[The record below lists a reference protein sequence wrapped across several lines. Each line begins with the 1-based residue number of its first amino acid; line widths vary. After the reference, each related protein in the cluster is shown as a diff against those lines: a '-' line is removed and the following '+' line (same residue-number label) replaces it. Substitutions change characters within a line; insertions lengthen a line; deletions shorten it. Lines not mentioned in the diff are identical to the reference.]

1 MEKFQKLFEDME
13 VKSADMGQSLD
24 QVYQG
29 SLNQGDVDNLIK
41 EVADENKIEMDKEM
55 GEAGRGPVGGAKE
68 AKADTGSIDARLN
81 NLKNT

>member
-29 SLNQGDVDNLIK
+29 SLDQGEVDNLIK
-41 EVADENKIEMDKEM
+41 QVADEHNIEMDKTM
-55 GEAGRGPVGGAKE
+55 GEAGKGKIAGASE
-68 AKADTGSIDARLN
+68 AKTDVAGFDARLN